1 MSDVLCIEE
10 CWLSAPWLGLQA
22 LWKDTH
28 HNNRKAQQ
36 MPRRRVSSLLPDYV
50 ALPVKALLVR
60 LGLLFISLFSRQD
73 LRISFCMQLCF
84 SLGFITSRLKITS
97 VISMLS
103 RNYLKLPVCVIHQEG
118 QASTLGKSG
127 RWNHLPGVDDP
138 GGPSKFSVKLVFL
151 HYMHCQNL
159 WKNYYF
165 LKREVFLSSKY
176 LFGYSS
182 CVTK

>member
-1 MSDVLCIEE
+1 MSDVLCIEV
-10 CWLSAPWLGLQA
+10 CQVSALWLGLQG
-22 LWKDTH
+22 LWKDAH

-36 MPRRRVSSLLPDYV
+36 MPRRRVSSLLLDYV
-50 ALPVKALLVR
+50 TLLVKALLVR
-60 LGLLFISLFSRQD
+60 PGLFFTSLFSRQD

-84 SLGFITSRLKITS
+84 SLDFTTSRLKTTS

-103 RNYLKLPVCVIHQEG
+103 RNYLNLPVCVIHQEG

-127 RWNHLPGVDDP
+127 RRNHLPHP

-159 WKNYYF
+159 WDNDYF
-165 LKREVFLSSKY
+165 LKWEVFLSSKY
-176 LFGYSS
+176 FFFI
-182 CVTK
+182 